1 MAPPPWLQTHS
12 DQEALPATK
21 RPSRDTANRHA
32 ITPSRHHA
40 SDYAFHEA
48 GPGSAEPS
56 YRAADGGVACGTNA
70 LTHSRTHD
78 VLTTGVR
85 TNNKQPV
92 NTEADTPTHV
102 RQPHRPRAPWK
113 GDAKRRCN
121 SQADLRKQNR
131 KAKQK
136 LMQVKMM
143 KAGIYCRDSSQ
154 MIQLPRDG
162 VP

>member
-21 RPSRDTANRHA
+21 RPCRDAANRHAITPSRHHA

-48 GPGSAEPS
+48 APGSAEPS
-56 YRAADGGVACGTNA
+56 CRAAKRQEGCRTSV
-70 LTHSRTHD
+70 LMHSCTHD

-92 NTEADTPTHV
+92 NAQADTPTHV
-102 RQPHRPRAPWK
+102 TQPHRPRAPWK

-136 LMQVKMM
+136 LMQRK
-143 KAGIYCRDSSQ
+143 
-154 MIQLPRDG
+154 
-162 VP
+162 

>member
-1 MAPPPWLQTHS
+1 MRDERTH
-12 DQEALPATK
+12 
-21 RPSRDTANRHA
+21 
-32 ITPSRHHA
+32 
-40 SDYAFHEA
+40 
-48 GPGSAEPS
+48 
-56 YRAADGGVACGTNA
+56 A

>member
-32 ITPSRHHA
+32 ITPQATLFMRPRLDPQSPAVVQSTEGLHA
-40 SDYAFHEA
+40 
-48 GPGSAEPS
+48 G
-56 YRAADGGVACGTNA
+56 RA
-70 LTHSRTHD
+70 HSRTHD

-92 NTEADTPTHV
+92 NTQADTPTHV
-102 RQPHRPRAPWK
+102 RQPHRPHAPWK

-121 SQADLRKQNR
+121 SQADLRKQDR

-136 LMQVKMM
+136 LMQGK
-143 KAGIYCRDSSQ
+143 
-154 MIQLPRDG
+154 
-162 VP
+162 